1 MKLIYYGKLP
11 GINDLTLSNRTN
23 RYAGAFLKKTNMQR
37 VANDFKIQA
46 RGVKF
51 KKHVNIKINCYEA
64 NFRRD
69 DDNVTGGASKII
81 CDALQLANIIINDS
95 PKFVHVVAERF
106 QSADKTYRTEVIIE
120 EGERP

>member
-81 CDALQLANIIINDS
+81 CDALQLANIIINDIS
-95 PKFVHVVAERF
+95 PSIGTHAGPGAIALMYCGQEKPA
-106 QSADKTYRTEVIIE
+106 AK
-120 EGERP
+120 